1 MPGSRDIL
9 QADGCAPLREA
20 VARGE
25 VRMEARVRGQYPGTP
40 LPGNRLP
47 GLRTIGYWDAQG
59 PQTWGLPMHRNEGI
73 EICYLL
79 SGELVFAT
87 DHESV
92 VLRPGDIT
100 ITRPWQRHRLGDPRI
115 RPCRLF
121 WVILDVES
129 GSDTPNEDWQ
139 FPGWIGPDAESR
151 HELLRVFRM
160 NQRCHV
166 ADEEQSL
173 KRFLTDACR
182 RLGDSGALGTAQ
194 LSDTVNHLLLA
205 VARILSGGTA
215 THPGDPHGFDRTVH
229 GFFRGLE
236 ASVDTAAEPW
246 TVAGI
251 ARACR
256 VGVTYLTAS
265 CKEIFNSTPS
275 NQLCRIRLAHAA
287 RLLHDQPQLPI
298 TEVAFMVGFNS
309 SQYFATRFRRQFGT
323 TPGAFREGAE
333 QLARET

>member
-1 MPGSRDIL
+1 MSGARHIL
-9 QADGCAPLREA
+9 QADGCESLRAA

-40 LPGNRLP
+40 IEAERLP

-59 PQTWGLPMHRNEGI
+59 PQSWGLPMHRNEGI

-79 SGELVFAT
+79 SGELAFAT

-92 VLRPGDIT
+92 LLRPGDIT

-121 WVILDVES
+121 WLILDVES
-129 GSDTPNEDWQ
+129 GSDPHNDKWQ
-139 FPGWIGPDAESR
+139 FPGWIGPDAEAR
-151 HELLRVFRM
+151 RELLRIFRM

-166 ADEEQSL
+166 VDEGQSL
-173 KRFLTDACR
+173 KAFLNDACQG
-182 RLGDSGALGTAQ
+182 LGDPGALGTAL

-205 VARILSGGTA
+205 VARILSGGT
-215 THPGDPHGFDRTVH
+215 TPHHGDPHGFDRTVH
-229 GFFRGLE
+229 GFFHGLE
-236 ASVDTAAEPW
+236 ASVETAAEAW
-246 TVAGI
+246 TVAEI

-275 NQLCRIRLAHAA
+275 DQLCRIRLAHAA
-287 RLLHDQPQLPI
+287 RLLRDEAQLSI
-298 TEVAFMVGFNS
+298 TEIAFRVGFNS
-309 SQYFATRFRRQFGT
+309 SQYFATRFRKQFGT
-323 TPGAFREGAE
+323 TPGAFREE
-333 QLARET
+333 RERVARET